1 MTVFFGVDETSDEV
15 IADILVAVINGGE
28 MQ

>member
-1 MTVFFGVDETSDEV
+1 MTVFFGVDEISDEV